1 MTLKKKEDF
10 AVKLLKAAAE
20 KAKDCGEVLEISYSG
35 GKDSDVLLHL
45 ARVSGIPYRA
55 IYKVTTIDPPY
66 TEKHARDNGA
76 EIILPKQNFRQ
87 IVAKR
92 GLPSRWRRLCCDI
105 LKEYKV
111 LSYAAI
117 GVRRDE
123 SKARADRYKE
133 PEQCKVYN
141 KTEKVRQY
149 MPLLD
154 FTKDDVKE
162 YIEQNNIKCHP
173 IYYDDCGRFH
183 VERRLGCVGCPIAYW
198 KRREEHFLRWPG
210 FIKVYTSAMREYL
223 QTHQTSRLHTYF
235 KDEYEWFV
243 MQLYFDRL
251 ADWQQKFKGINNKD
265 FLSQKFNIQL

>member
-1 MTLKKKEDF
+1 MTLNKKEEF
-10 AVKLLKAAAE
+10 AQKLLRAAAA
-20 KAKDCGEVLEISYSG
+20 KATECGEVLEISYSG

-45 ARVSGIPYRA
+45 AKSAGVPYRA
-55 IYKVTTIDPPY
+55 IYKVTTIDPPF

-76 EIILPKQNFRQ
+76 EIIMPKQNFRQ
-87 IVAKR
+87 IVAKH

-111 LSYAAI
+111 MSYAAI

-133 PEQCKVYN
+133 PEQCRVFS

-154 FTKDDVKE
+154 FTKKDIQE
-162 YIEQNNIKCHP
+162 YIEQNNIRCHP
-173 IYYDDCGRFH
+173 VYYDEYGQFH

-198 KRREEHFLRWPG
+198 RRREEQFFKWPG
-210 FIKVYTSAMREYL
+210 FIKVYTSAMRDYL
-223 QTHQTSRLHTYF
+223 RTHPNSRLHSYF

-251 ADWQQKFKGINNKD
+251 ADWQSKFNGIDNKN
-265 FLSQKFNIQL
+265 FLSQKFSIKL